1 MDELIRRLEMYERAD
16 EFVRIGRLAV
26 KEAQGESRRMGVANV
41 YFINGRT
48 YYELPNGEYSLTPP
62 PSKNVCG
69 QVEVASGYCTIGGG
83 TAAPACCRC
92 RCGP

>member
-1 MDELIRRLEMYERAD
+1 MYKKAD

-26 KEAQGESRRMGVANV
+26 KEAQEESRRLGVANV

-62 PSKNVCG
+62 PQKK
-69 QVEVASGYCTIGGG
+69 AGG
-83 TAAPACCRC
+83 
-92 RCGP
+92 